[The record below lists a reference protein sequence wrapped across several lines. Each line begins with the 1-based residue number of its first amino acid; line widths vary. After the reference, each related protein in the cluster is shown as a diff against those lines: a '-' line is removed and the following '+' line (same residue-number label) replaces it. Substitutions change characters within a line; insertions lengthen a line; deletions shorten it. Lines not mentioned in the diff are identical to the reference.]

1 MAGRN
6 WRSWDEMA
14 DMSDFEKA
22 KAFNLSDFDNEAAHD
37 PFPTYRLLRENDPVH
52 RNADGSYFLTRYDDV
67 VQSFKHP
74 AMSSDK
80 KVAFKP
86 RFGDGPLYTHHTT
99 SLVFND
105 PPIHTRVRKLLAAA
119 FTPRKLAELEPVVE
133 RVIDDLLDKLDAM
146 GEFEIIEDYALALPT
161 QVISDMLG
169 VPEEQRHLLRG
180 YSNLILGAL
189 DPVVSPEALRAGEG
203 AVEEFEAM
211 LNELIAKRRE
221 NPGGSQIG
229 EVLSALIFG
238 EVDGE
243 RLSPVELVQN
253 CIFLLN
259 AGHETTANLIG
270 NSIDMLLGAPDQLHK
285 LRDDPELIHGTIEES
300 LRYQS
305 PLQIGNRKA
314 MEDVVFGKTTVPAGS
329 FIHCCIAAANRDP
342 AQFNDPEN
350 VDITR
355 SPNRQIAFGLGK
367 HICMGNTL
375 GRIEGRVAIG
385 KFIDRFPNLRR
396 NGDSQLTPRV
406 RFRGFDKLP
415 VSVR

>member
-1 MAGRN
+1 
-6 WRSWDEMA
+6 
-14 DMSDFEKA
+14 MSDMDTA
-22 KAFNLSDFDNEAAHD
+22 KSFDINSIDAEFARD
-37 PFPTYRLLRENDPVH
+37 PFPTYRILRENDPVH
-52 RNADGSYFLTRYDDV
+52 RNPDGSYFLTRYGDV
-67 VQSFKHP
+67 VNSFKNP

-86 RFGDGPLYTHHTT
+86 KFGDGRLYTHHTT

-119 FTPRKLAELEPVVE
+119 FSPRKLSELEPVVD
-133 RVIDDLLDKLDAM
+133 RVVDDLLQKLADV
-146 GEFEIIEDYALALPT
+146 GEFDIIEDYALALPT

-169 VPEEQRHLLRG
+169 IPEEHRHLLRG

-189 DPVVSPEALRAGEG
+189 DPVVSAENLRAGEA
-203 AVEEFEAM
+203 AVLEFEEM

-221 NPGGSQIG
+221 NPEASQTG
-229 EVLSALIFG
+229 EVLAALIFG
-238 EVDGE
+238 EIDGT

-270 NSIDMLLGAPDQLHK
+270 NSIDTLLSHPDQLQ
-285 LRDDPELIHGTIEES
+285 LLLDDPDLIGSTIEEV

-314 MEDVVFGKTTVPAGS
+314 IEDVAFGATVVPAGS

-342 AQFNDPEN
+342 AEFADPEN

-355 SPNRQIAFGLGK
+355 NPNRQIAFGIGK

-375 GRIEGRVAIG
+375 GRIEGRTAIG
-385 KFIDRFPNLRR
+385 NFVKRFPNVHRSGESRR
-396 NGDSQLTPRV
+396 TPRV
-406 RFRGFDKLP
+406 RFRGFDELP

>member
-1 MAGRN
+1 
-6 WRSWDEMA
+6 MA
-14 DMSDFEKA
+14 DMSDLQSDLKMA
-22 KAFNLSDFDNEAAHD
+22 KAFNLSDFDNEAARN
-37 PFPTYRLLRENDPVH
+37 PFPTYRMLREHDPVH

-67 VQSFKHP
+67 VQSFRHP

-80 KVAFKP
+80 KIAFKP

-133 RVIDDLLDKLDAM
+133 RVIDDLLDKLEAM
-146 GEFEIIEDYALALPT
+146 GDFEIIEDYALALPT

-189 DPVVSPEALRAGEG
+189 DPVVAPAELRAGEG
-203 AVEEFEAM
+203 AVVEFEEM

-221 NPGGSQIG
+221 NPRGSQIG
-229 EVLSALIFG
+229 EVLAALIFG

-270 NSIDMLLGAPDQLHK
+270 NSVDMLLQASDQLQR
-285 LRDDPELIHGTIEES
+285 LQDDPELIRSAIEES

-314 MEDVVFGKTTVPAGS
+314 MEDVVFGETTIPAGS

-342 AQFNDPEN
+342 AQFDDPEN
-350 VDITR
+350 VDISR
-355 SPNRQIAFGLGK
+355 NPNRQIAFGLGK

-385 KFIDRFPNLRR
+385 KFIDRFPNLKR
-396 NGDSQLTPRV
+396 NGTSQLT
-406 RFRGFDKLP
+406 
-415 VSVR
+415 

>member
-1 MAGRN
+1 
-6 WRSWDEMA
+6 MA

-253 CIFLLN
+253 CIFLFN

>member
-1 MAGRN
+1 
-6 WRSWDEMA
+6 
-14 DMSDFEKA
+14 MSDLETA
-22 KAFNLSDFDNEAAHD
+22 KAFDLNEFDKKKAGD
-37 PFPTYRLLRENDPVH
+37 PFAMYRLLRENDPVH
-52 RNADGSYFLTRYDDV
+52 QNSDGSYFLTRYDDV

-74 AMSSDK
+74 GMSSDK

-119 FTPRKLAELEPVVE
+119 FTPRKLSELEPVVE
-133 RVIDDLLDKLDAM
+133 RVIDDLLDRLGSM
-146 GEFEIIEDYALALPT
+146 GDFEIIEDYALALPT

-189 DPVVSPEALRAGEG
+189 DPVVSGEDLRRGEA
-203 AVEEFEAM
+203 AVLEFEDL
-211 LNELIAKRRE
+211 LNELIARRRE
-221 NPGGSQIG
+221 EPGGSQIG

-270 NSIDMLLGAPDQLHK
+270 NSIDMLLAAPDQLQR
-285 LRDDPELIHGTIEES
+285 LQDRPELIRTTIEES

-314 MEDVVFGKTTVPAGS
+314 TEDVAFGKTTIPAGS

-342 AQFNDPEN
+342 AQFDDPEY
-350 VDITR
+350 VDISR
-355 SPNRQIAFGLGK
+355 SPNRQIAFGMGK

-375 GRIEGRVAIG
+375 GRIEGRIAIG
-385 KFIDRFPNLRR
+385 KFIERFPDLRR
-396 NGDSQLTPRV
+396 NGESRQSPRV
-406 RFRGFDKLP
+406 RFRGFDSLP
-415 VSVR
+415 VSVT

>member
-1 MAGRN
+1 
-6 WRSWDEMA
+6 MA

>member
-1 MAGRN
+1 
-6 WRSWDEMA
+6 
-14 DMSDFEKA
+14 MSDMDTA
-22 KAFNLSDFDNEAAHD
+22 KSFDLSSIDENFARD
-37 PFPTYRLLRENDPVH
+37 PFPTYRILRENDPVH
-52 RNADGSYFLTRYDDV
+52 RNPDGSYFLTRYADV
-67 VQSFKHP
+67 VHSFKNP

-86 RFGDGPLYTHHTT
+86 KFGDGPLYIHHTT

-119 FTPRKLAELEPVVE
+119 FSPRKLSELEPVVD
-133 RVIDDLLDKLDAM
+133 RVADDLLQKLADV
-146 GEFEIIEDYALALPT
+146 GEFDIIEDYALALPT

-169 VPEEQRHLLRG
+169 IPEKHRHLLRG

-189 DPVVSPEALRAGEG
+189 DPVVSAENLRAGEA
-203 AVEEFEAM
+203 AVLEFEEM

-221 NPGGSQIG
+221 NPEASQTG
-229 EVLSALIFG
+229 EVLAALIFG
-238 EVDGE
+238 EMDGT

-270 NSIDMLLGAPDQLHK
+270 NSIDTLLSHPDQLQ
-285 LRDDPELIHGTIEES
+285 LLLDDPDLIGSTIEEV

-314 MEDVVFGKTTVPAGS
+314 IEDVAFGATVVPAGS

-342 AQFNDPEN
+342 AEFVDPEN

-355 SPNRQIAFGLGK
+355 NPNRQIAFGIGK

-375 GRIEGRVAIG
+375 GRIEGRIAIG
-385 KFIDRFPNLRR
+385 KFVRRFPNVRR
-396 NGDSQLTPRV
+396 SGESRKTPRV
-406 RFRGFDKLP
+406 RFRGFDEFP

>member
-1 MAGRN
+1 MAN
-6 WRSWDEMA
+6 MSNLEM
-14 DMSDFEKA
+14 A
-22 KAFNLSDFDNEAAHD
+22 KAFNLSDFDNVAARD
-37 PFPTYRLLRENDPVH
+37 PFPTYRMLRENDPVH

-80 KVAFKP
+80 KIAFKP

-133 RVIDDLLDKLDAM
+133 RVIDELLDKLEALGD
-146 GEFEIIEDYALALPT
+146 FEIIEDYALALPT

-169 VPEEQRHLLRG
+169 VPEGQRHLLRG

-189 DPVVSPEALRAGEG
+189 DPVVSPEGLRAGEG
-203 AVEEFEAM
+203 AVLEFEEM

-221 NPGGSQIG
+221 NPDSSQIG

-270 NSIDMLLGAPDQLHK
+270 NSIDMLLGAPDQLQR
-285 LRDDPELIHGTIEES
+285 LRDDPELIHGAIEES

-314 MEDVVFGKTTVPAGS
+314 MEDVVFGETTIPARS

-342 AQFNDPEN
+342 AQFYDPEN
-350 VDITR
+350 VNIAR
-355 SPNRQIAFGLGK
+355 NPNRQIAFGLGK

-385 KFIDRFPNLRR
+385 KFIQRFPNLKR
-396 NGDSQLTPRV
+396 NGDAQLSPRV

-415 VSVR
+415 VSVT

>member
-1 MAGRN
+1 MAN
-6 WRSWDEMA
+6 MSNLEM
-14 DMSDFEKA
+14 A
-22 KAFNLSDFDNEAAHD
+22 KAFNLSDFDNVAARD
-37 PFPTYRLLRENDPVH
+37 PFPTYRMLRENDPVH

-80 KVAFKP
+80 KIAFKP

-133 RVIDDLLDKLDAM
+133 RVIDELLDKLEALGD
-146 GEFEIIEDYALALPT
+146 FEIIEDYALALPT

-169 VPEEQRHLLRG
+169 VPEGQRHLLRG

-189 DPVVSPEALRAGEG
+189 DPVVSPEGLRAGEG
-203 AVEEFEAM
+203 AVLEFEEM

-221 NPGGSQIG
+221 NPDSSQIG

-270 NSIDMLLGAPDQLHK
+270 NSIDMLLGAPDQLQR
-285 LRDDPELIHGTIEES
+285 LRDDPELIHGAIEES

-314 MEDVVFGKTTVPAGS
+314 MEDVVFGETTIPARS
-329 FIHCCIAAANRDP
+329 FIHCCSAAANRDP
-342 AQFNDPEN
+342 AQFYDPEN
-350 VDITR
+350 VNIAR
-355 SPNRQIAFGLGK
+355 NPNRQIAFGLGK

-385 KFIDRFPNLRR
+385 KFIQRFPNLKR
-396 NGDSQLTPRV
+396 NGDAQLSPRV

-415 VSVR
+415 VSVT